1 MTLVFRP
8 GDEYTPGVATAF
20 AALLA
25 VIDDNRR
32 LADGS
37 AVVIREGDE
46 SDLSA
51 LLSLDTDLA
60 IEIVSTPFAHH

>member
-1 MTLVFRP
+1 MTMAFRP

-32 LADGS
+32 VGDGS

-46 SDLSA
+46 NDLSA
-51 LLSLDTDLA
+51 LLSLDTDLP
-60 IEIVSTPFAHH
+60 IEIVSTG